1 MRLFDRFSRN
11 KNSENKETV
20 ESATLEEDAS
30 AERLNEYQKLF
41 FEHIANMQETA
52 VEFTLGQHKLYEHE
66 QCDKIRDLLYDA
78 TSNVL
83 YYFMELIDGY
93 STFSQDKMD
102 IINSRTKQGLKEK
115 PFIELHDE
123 ICEYIREGD

>member
-1 MRLFDRFSRN
+1 MRLFDRLN
-11 KNSENKETV
+11 KKSENREAV
-20 ESATLEEDAS
+20 ESATLEEDVS

-52 VEFTLGQHKLYEHE
+52 VEITLGQHKLYEHE

-123 ICEYIREGD
+123 ISEYIREGD